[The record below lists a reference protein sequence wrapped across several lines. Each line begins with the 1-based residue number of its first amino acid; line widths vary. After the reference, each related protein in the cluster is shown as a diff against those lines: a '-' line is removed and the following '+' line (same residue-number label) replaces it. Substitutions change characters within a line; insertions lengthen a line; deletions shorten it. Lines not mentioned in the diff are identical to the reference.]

1 MASVTEMIYT
11 LDWETLEK
19 CYQKIRSVYVVQSH

>member
-11 LDWETLEK
+11 LDWETLIK
-19 CYQKIRSVYVVQSH
+19 KYVLCMLYKAINF